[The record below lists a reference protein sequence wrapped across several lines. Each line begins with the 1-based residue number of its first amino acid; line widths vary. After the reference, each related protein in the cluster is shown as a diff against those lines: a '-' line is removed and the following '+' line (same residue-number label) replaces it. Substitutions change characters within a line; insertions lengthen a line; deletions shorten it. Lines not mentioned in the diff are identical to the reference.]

1 MLRFLMCLFGLHGA
15 TEIDYT
21 IDDEEIKVCR
31 DCLKEVKQTLVTSVT
46 LAGRITAHKTPRV
59 LGHGGVFLFLLVIP

>member
-1 MLRFLMCLFGLHGA
+1 MRVFLCMEKSMFQFLMCLFGFHGA

-31 DCLKEVKQTLVTSVT
+31 ECMKEQ
-46 LAGRITAHKTPRV
+46 
-59 LGHGGVFLFLLVIP
+59 